1 MSGATL
7 ALASLAEARGPD
19 RLLPPTLQ
27 VRLRLPFLSDEMA
40 CFSCFSGLFSSA
52 RHSGAAAQPEKLQ
65 EDLRDGCGA
74 VDGAQVLLTEPAEAV
89 AAAPADE
96 ELDSAVAEAPPTA
109 AEADPE
115 RLATQSSCMGTA
127 SIPPA
132 APETAAEAL
141 AAPAHFEGSDAEDGA
156 TGRAAKGCCV
166 PRAGRRRN
174 RGAKAVKREG
184 QEAVKHEGQEATPK
198 EADSAHD
205 GSPGITGRTTA
216 SAGA

>member
-1 MSGATL
+1 
-7 ALASLAEARGPD
+7 
-19 RLLPPTLQ
+19 
-27 VRLRLPFLSDEMA
+27 MA

-115 RLATQSSCMGTA
+115 R
-127 SIPPA
+127 PA
-132 APETAAEAL
+132 AQSPGIQPTEPEAAAEPAAEA
-141 AAPAHFEGSDAEDGA
+141 ATAPAHFEGSDAEDGA
-156 TGRAAKGCCV
+156 TGKAAKGCCV

-174 RGAKAVKREG
+174 KSAKAVKH
-184 QEAVKHEGQEATPK
+184 EAQEATPK
-198 EADSAHD
+198 EANSAHD
-205 GSPGITGRTTA
+205 GSPGIAGRTTA